1 MLPQGG
7 IKLCC
12 FSPPYIL
19 SIPRHRLGLS
29 SCSLCRFHAF
39 HDTPISVAAFPSP
52 AKYVYMSKYDAFL
65 FPGLDDPCNATG
77 SVLRESMYLC
87 GVLLGIFH
95 DRIQLG
101 EVCTLFRKYLF

>member
-1 MLPQGG
+1 
-7 IKLCC
+7 
-12 FSPPYIL
+12 
-19 SIPRHRLGLS
+19 
-29 SCSLCRFHAF
+29 
-39 HDTPISVAAFPSP
+39 
-52 AKYVYMSKYDAFL
+52 MSKYDAFL